1 MIKWIRFKENP
12 FMDGSGYV
20 DVVYDKDYEVV
31 STDGYS
37 PPIMIRIINDSG
49 KDRGVF
55 FADCEDVTT
64 EVFQRLR
71 DDKLNSLGI

>member
-1 MIKWIRFKENP
+1 
-12 FMDGSGYV
+12 
-20 DVVYDKDYEVV
+20 
-31 STDGYS
+31 
-37 PPIMIRIINDSG
+37 MIRIINDSG